1 MFKRVFSV
9 FLVTVISL
17 MLFVGCSS
25 TSNESKEFDAGD
37 FVYECRILVPSSQ
50 YDETKLKNFEIDF
63 IRTVFVKFGESDYYK
78 NMTNEERE
86 AAINDIAKVLQTFS
100 YGPSVDGFIDDY
112 KVEMSKHRITC
123 QLKNF
128 KDSETIVRLPEQ

>member
-1 MFKRVFSV
+1 MFKRAVSV

-17 MLFVGCSS
+17 IFFVGCSS
-25 TSNESKEFDAGD
+25 ASNKSKKFDAGD

-63 IRTVFVKFGESDYYK
+63 IRAVFQKFGESDYYK

-100 YGPSVDGFIDDY
+100 YGKAATGFIDGYTIDM
-112 KVEMSKHRITC
+112 KNHRINC

-128 KDSETIVRLPEQ
+128 EGSETMVRLPEN